1 MASDHTPSVGNFG
14 RRVEKWVRDSAEL
27 RAWMQQARGLGVP
40 ATPEEAALRRYHQ
53 SRTKEIALPHPSVTP
68 ARYEALQARHREV
81 NRRLV
86 LAALLIPVVA
96 VVALVVSPV
105 AAQAAI
111 AALILPLLGL
121 AAHDAR
127 ALARLTAER
136 HLTLRGGLADAWG
149 DWVRSRAQL
158 EALDNASQAR
168 AALGINEARMQ
179 ALVTTLARAEERP
192 DHRDTEEH
200 AASRQWVYLTA
211 AKAVALAQAEQE
223 LEAATQRHLDA
234 GDLRMAPDGDPA
246 ALDEALQA
254 TREITRG
261 MEPPR
266 LG

>member
-1 MASDHTPSVGNFG
+1 MASDQYPGVHSFG

-27 RAWMQQARGLGVP
+27 RAWVQQARGLALP

-53 SRTKEIALPHPSVTP
+53 SRTKQIALPHPSVTP
-68 ARYEALQARHREV
+68 ARYEALQARHREL

-86 LAALLIPVVA
+86 LTALLIPVVA
-96 VVALVVSPV
+96 LVAVVISPV
-105 AAQAAI
+105 AAQVAVAT
-111 AALILPLLGL
+111 LILPLLGL
-121 AAHDAR
+121 AVRDSAVR
-127 ALARLTAER
+127 ARLTDEG

-200 AASRQWVYLTA
+200 TASRQWVYLTA

-246 ALDEALQA
+246 ALDDALQA